1 MRVNMYFFRFYICL
15 AFLGILSS
23 SPKSMESRLP
33 SPIPQLVFDGSLSE
47 KERDY
52 LLAALNDL
60 NMKDAGKSIIAKLN
74 DLLVAQNMH
83 IIVKQD
89 TSTLFRGPR
98 NESPPELSINLQ
110 SLKNSFVSC
119 IGPLR
124 KFQNKT
130 THAVKE
136 FFEIGKCKNPPS
148 ITLGHELIHAVHYLE
163 NKQAYLMR
171 KTTAVLPWIT
181 KRIRQVNCEGA
192 ARTTRV
198 EIDSCLWDNDE
209 EHITVWGTPERPTF
223 SELQL
228 RLDHTLS
235 PRYPYKNDAY
245 FYEDKAVIVPLL
257 AAHLGDRW
265 QVRLNSVFKSQPWD
279 FNPEEALISRF
290 NSVDLSQYEAE

>member
-1 MRVNMYFFRFYICL
+1 MYFFRFYICL

-98 NESPPELSINLQ
+98 NESPPELSLNLK

-119 IGPLR
+119 IGPLT

-163 NKQAYLMR
+163 NKQAYL
-171 KTTAVLPWIT
+171 
-181 KRIRQVNCEGA
+181 
-192 ARTTRV
+192 
-198 EIDSCLWDNDE
+198 
-209 EHITVWGTPERPTF
+209 
-223 SELQL
+223 
-228 RLDHTLS
+228 
-235 PRYPYKNDAY
+235 
-245 FYEDKAVIVPLL
+245 
-257 AAHLGDRW
+257 
-265 QVRLNSVFKSQPWD
+265 
-279 FNPEEALISRF
+279 
-290 NSVDLSQYEAE
+290 